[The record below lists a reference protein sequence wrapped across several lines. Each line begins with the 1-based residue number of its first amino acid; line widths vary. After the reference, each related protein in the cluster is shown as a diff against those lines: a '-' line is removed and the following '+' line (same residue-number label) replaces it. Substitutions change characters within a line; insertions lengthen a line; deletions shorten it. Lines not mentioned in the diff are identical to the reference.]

1 MKQSVICYDST
12 CLMCSKTVG
21 YVLKLDSSNCFV
33 FTSLNGTFASQ
44 RELPAETVVVV
55 TPENTI
61 LIKHKAIRYIASKI
75 PSLRWLEIIMRI
87 TPNILQLWGYVLIAR
102 YRKRI
107 FGSTSC
113 PLQTNYSDR
122 FIP

>member
-61 LIKHKAIRYIASKI
+61 LAKHKAIRYIVSKI
-75 PSLRWLEIIMRI
+75 PSLRWLEIIMII
-87 TPNILQLWGYVLIAR
+87 TPNILQLWGYVIIAR

>member
-21 YVLKLDSSNCFV
+21 YVLKHDSGNCFV
-33 FTSLNGTFASQ
+33 FTSLNGTFAGQ

-75 PSLRWLEIIMRI
+75 PSLRWLEILMRI
-87 TPNILQLWGYVLIAR
+87 TPNILQLWGYVLVAR

-107 FGSTSC
+107 YGSTSC
-113 PLQTNYSDR
+113 PLQTNYSNR

>member
-1 MKQSVICYDST
+1 
-12 CLMCSKTVG
+12 MCSKTVG

-61 LIKHKAIRYIASKI
+61 LAKHKAIRYIVSKI

>member
-75 PSLRWLEIIMRI
+75 PSLRWLEILMRI
-87 TPNILQLWGYVLIAR
+87 TPNILQLWGYVLVAR

-107 FGSTSC
+107 YGSTSC
-113 PLQTNYSDR
+113 PLQTNYSNR